1 MIELKDKLTFGAAA
15 GMIANIF
22 KNIFVF
28 GLYFFNII
36 QYTTWHMASSSYI
49 SKDRINTL
57 GSLIPGAVTDYF
69 MASIMGI
76 IIMYLLYFTGK
87 EHYIFKGVMVGLFYW
102 VAIYGIVMSLET
114 TYINPDDLITTL
126 SQIAAHLIIGSLT
139 AFIIVKYG
147 SGLLEE

>member
-1 MIELKDKLTFGAAA
+1 MIELKDKLTFGAVA

-22 KNIFVF
+22 KNAFIF
-28 GLYFFNII
+28 GLYFFDVIK
-36 QYTTWHMASSSYI
+36 YTTWHMASSSYI

-87 EHYIFKGVMVGLFYW
+87 ENYIFKGVMVGLFYW
-102 VAIYGIVMSLET
+102 VAIYGIVMSLEI
-114 TYINPDDLITTL
+114 TYINPDDLITNL
-126 SQIAAHLIIGSLT
+126 SQIVAHLIIGSLT